1 MLQAAESAL
10 AKPRAEE
17 AAQAAAAGGA
27 DDSDDGGGGG
37 GGGRGG
43 GGGDEEDD
51 GGGEGAA
58 AGGAEIEIEITLSQ
72 AERQEG
78 EARLPAM
85 RRRLQAMSLPGSPLD
100 TLIGLL
106 GGPGCVAEMT
116 GRKKRRE
123 WLMDS
128 GHPDQGGG
136 HPDQGGGHPDQGG
149 GHPPSGR
156 WGSALVSAKD
166 LPAPEP

>member
-37 GGGRGG
+37 GGGGRGG
-43 GGGDEEDD
+43 GGGEEEEED
-51 GGGEGAA
+51 GGEGAA
-58 AGGAEIEIEITLSQ
+58 AGGAEIEMTLSQ

-123 WLMDS
+123 WLVDS
-128 GHPDQGGG
+128 GHPDQ
-136 HPDQGGGHPDQGG
+136 DS

-156 WGSALVSAKD
+156 WGSALVSGKD
-166 LPAPEP
+166 EPEPQP

>member
-10 AKPRAEE
+10 AKPCAEE
-17 AAQAAAAGGA
+17 AAEAAAGGGA

-37 GGGRGG
+37 GGGGRGG
-43 GGGDEEDD
+43 GGGDDEED

-106 GGPGCVAEMT
+106 GGPGSVAEMT

-128 GHPDQGGG
+128 D

-166 LPAPEP
+166 QPAPEP